1 MMKNMTVREGTSGP
15 DTPCT
20 IHTNLVLK
28 INVKNNFY
36 FFCLLQVTEGV
47 TCCTIREV
55 EGLAG
60 VVVVVAVVV
69 DVVVVVVVSG
79 DGLPQERGDV
89 QGGDDHD
96 EACNYQKTA
105 GT

>member
-1 MMKNMTVREGTSGP
+1 M
-15 DTPCT
+15 
-20 IHTNLVLK
+20 VLK
-28 INVKNNFY
+28 INVNVNFY

-55 EGLAG
+55 EGMAG
-60 VVVVVAVVV
+60 
-69 DVVVVVVVSG
+69 VVVVSG
-79 DGLPQERGDV
+79 DGVPQERGDIE
-89 QGGDDHD
+89 GGNDRD